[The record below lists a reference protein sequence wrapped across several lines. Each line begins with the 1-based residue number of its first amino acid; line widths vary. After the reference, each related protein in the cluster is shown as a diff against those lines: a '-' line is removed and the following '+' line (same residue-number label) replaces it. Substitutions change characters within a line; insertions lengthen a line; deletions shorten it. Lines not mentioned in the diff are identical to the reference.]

1 MSQTATT
8 RRVKAPR
15 SAGSAKRRQAL
26 TPWLFLAPFL
36 AVFALFYVAPV
47 GYALYISLFIKKR
60 AGFGPAKEV
69 FGGLTNYLRAFQDS
83 DFLHSL
89 LNILIFGVVQVPLM
103 LVLATALALTLDA
116 VKNRAG
122 RFFRTAFYLPY
133 TIPSVIAGLLWGYLY
148 SKNLSPFNQISR
160 AAGGSGV
167 DFLSS
172 SVVLWSIAVIVTWTW
187 TGYNMITLY
196 AALQNVSDDLYEAAK
211 IDGATG
217 WNLTRYIKLPMLR
230 PTLLLSLIFSII
242 GTMQIFSEPFVLR
255 PLGYVPDNITPN
267 TYVYLAVARDANFS
281 YGAALAIVLALVTF
295 ALSAFFLR
303 YTRTGGEV

>member
-1 MSQTATT
+1 MSQTATSE
-8 RRVKAPR
+8 RVSRPR
-15 SAGSAKRRQAL
+15 SAGVIQRRMAL

-36 AVFALFYVAPV
+36 TVFALFYLAPV
-47 GYALYISLFIKKR
+47 GYALYLSLFIKKR
-60 AGFGPAKEV
+60 SGIGPAQDV
-69 FGGLTNYLRAFQDS
+69 FGGLTNYLRAFTDS

-89 LNILIFGVVQVPLM
+89 LNILLFGIVQVPLM
-103 LVLATALALTLDA
+103 LIVATSLALILDA

-122 RFFRTAFYLPY
+122 AAFRTAFYLPY

-148 SKNLSPFNQISR
+148 SKNLSPFNQI
-160 AAGGSGV
+160 AQKLGGGGV

-187 TGYNMITLY
+187 TGYNVITLY
-196 AALQNVSDDLYEAAK
+196 AALKNVSADLYEAAR

-217 WNLTRYIKLPMLR
+217 WNLTRYIKLPLLR
-230 PTLLLSLIFSII
+230 PALLLSLIFSII

-255 PLGYVPDNITPN
+255 PLGYVPDNLTPN
-267 TYVYLAVARDANFS
+267 LYVYLTVARDGSFG
-281 YGAALAIVLALVTF
+281 YGAALAVVLALVTF
-295 ALSAFFLR
+295 LLSIFFLR